1 MNILVVD
8 DEEVYLTSMKRLLRW
23 HGMRNVET
31 CANGQEA
38 IRRIKEKDYDIVLLD
53 LLMPGVD
60 GMKVL
65 EETKPFKPHT
75 EFIIVTAVD
84 VIANAVQSVRM
95 GAYDYLIKPVDNE
108 HLILSIERA
117 YERRGLIAGLN
128 LARYERDREVP
139 DAFGDI
145 ITQCPRMKALLSY
158 AQIMAR
164 SGNPI
169 LVTGESGTG
178 KELLARGIHRA
189 GPSPE
194 GPFVPVNIS
203 SIPETLFESQF
214 FGHIKGAFTGATR
227 DYQGYFEQANGGT
240 LFLDEIGEFP
250 HQLQAKLLR
259 VLEEKTFSRIGETR
273 PIRVDVRIVS
283 ATNMDLD
290 KACQEGRFRLDLIYR
305 VRSAV
310 IHLPPLREREG
321 DISLLAA
328 HFLKQAGARF
338 SKDVRGFSPEAM
350 DILLRKDY
358 PGNIRQLSQMIENA
372 VLLADS
378 TMITPQQLGEEVP
391 PPPLAAR
398 SLVSLKENYEMHV
411 VYVFNHFKGD
421 RKQTA
426 QVLGVTVRQLQRK
439 LAEMKK
445 SARWRGVIGDF

>member
-23 HGMRNVET
+23 HGMKDVDT

-60 GMKVL
+60 GLKVL

-84 VIANAVQSVRM
+84 AVSQVVKAIRM

-108 HLILSIERA
+108 HLVLSIERA

-128 LARYERDREVP
+128 LSRYEKDGEIP
-139 DAFGDI
+139 GAFGEI

-158 AQIMAR
+158 AQVMAR

-169 LVTGESGTG
+169 LVTGASGTG
-178 KELLARGIHRA
+178 KELLARGLHRA
-189 GPSPE
+189 GPSPG

-259 VLEEKTFSRIGETR
+259 VLEEKTFSRIGETK

-328 HFLKQAGARF
+328 HFLKQSAARYG
-338 SKDVRGFSPEAM
+338 KDVRGFSPEAM

-358 PGNIRQLSQMIENA
+358 PGNIRQLSQIVENA

-378 TMITPQQLGEEVP
+378 TTIAPRQLGEEVP
-391 PPPLAAR
+391 PPSLVAR
-398 SLVSLKENYEMHV
+398 SLVSLKENYEMQV
-411 VYVFNHFKGD
+411 VFVFNHFRGD

-426 QVLGVTVRQLQRK
+426 QVLGITVRQLQRK

-445 SARWRGVIGDF
+445 SARWKNLIGDF